1 MHLNGSAPTDYAR
14 FSPGWWS
21 RLFHLDLLEQN
32 AQSPKLLNGYSDE
45 NATPQYTQK
54 AKPQKRGLLSG
65 ETNTATSSRCNRRWM
80 RRGGSEGPTHE
91 NSHVSTT
98 PRSNTSIVLPS
109 RIRPGRRRCHTT
121 QTSGGPQPSKQG
133 HKDQAHSKAYSILE
147 ARLQKRPTQ
156 RSPYSGLEG
165 EKNLFYPPP

>member
-1 MHLNGSAPTDYAR
+1 M
-14 FSPGWWS
+14 
-21 RLFHLDLLEQN
+21 DLLEQN

-65 ETNTATSSRCNRRWM
+65 ETNPATSSRCNRRWM

-121 QTSGGPQPSKQG
+121 QTSGGPPPSKQG
-133 HKDQAHSKAYSILE
+133 HKDQAHYKASASHDTTPGGPEILRQTRGSAGNQQE
-147 ARLQKRPTQ
+147 ARHPNHTSSRKCR
-156 RSPYSGLEG
+156 YM
-165 EKNLFYPPP
+165 